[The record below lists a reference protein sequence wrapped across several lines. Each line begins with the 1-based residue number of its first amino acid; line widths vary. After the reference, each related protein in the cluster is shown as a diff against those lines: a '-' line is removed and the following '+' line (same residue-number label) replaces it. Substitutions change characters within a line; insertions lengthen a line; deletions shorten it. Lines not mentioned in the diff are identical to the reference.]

1 MFVDVLLLFLLSPLL
16 LLLLLLLLRAAAVD
30 AGEHEGCE
38 GSCVTWCGKSMWAWT
53 TGVGCVETESTQMPG
68 EVTMRGRL
76 KEASLEV
83 KVAVW
88 VG

>member
-1 MFVDVLLLFLLSPLL
+1 MLVAVLLLSLLSLL
-16 LLLLLLLLRAAAVD
+16 LLLLLLLVRAAGVD
-30 AGEHEGCE
+30 AGEHEGGE
-38 GSCVTWCGKSMWAWT
+38 SSCVTWCGKSMWAWT

-88 VG
+88 LG